1 MDVREEDVNLPE
13 TVRLKPRPG
22 GRGLPVPPILP
33 LVAVVSILLGLS
45 LGYRISPGPAP
56 TSFATPTF
64 REIATAAATAT
75 APAIATAPALVAVA
89 EPTGKLN
96 PPTGGLT
103 LQQLLQILAGPS
115 MGIAA
120 ADVIAARVDRYDLVT
135 ATATRTQQWVWVV
148 TMRDDVMS
156 ETNGHECFTIVGP
169 VATLQPGCVVVET
182 TETLILD
189 YRTGEFLEAQSRP
202 RA

>member
-1 MDVREEDVNLPE
+1 MDAREEDWGPPE
-13 TVRLKPRPG
+13 RVPLKPRPG

-33 LVAVVSILLGLS
+33 LVAVVSILMGLS
-45 LGYRISPGPAP
+45 LGYRISPGPVPGP
-56 TSFATPTF
+56 TATQTVHV
-64 REIATAAATAT
+64 IST
-75 APAIATAPALVAVA
+75 APATSPEPTLVAVV
-89 EPTGKLN
+89 EPTGLLD

-103 LQQLLQILAGPS
+103 LEQLLAVLAGPG

-120 ADVIAARVDRYDLVT
+120 SDVIAARVDRYDLVT

-156 ETNGHECFTIVGP
+156 ETNGHECFTIAAP

-189 YRTGEFLEAQSRP
+189 YHTGEFLEAQSRP

>member
-1 MDVREEDVNLPE
+1 
-13 TVRLKPRPG
+13 
-22 GRGLPVPPILP
+22 VPPILP

-56 TSFATPTF
+56 TSTATPS
-64 REIATAAATAT
+64 AARMAT
-75 APAIATAPALVAVA
+75 APATAPEPTLVAVVA
-89 EPTGKLN
+89 PTSQPN

-103 LQQLLQILAGPS
+103 LEQLLAVLAGPG

-120 ADVIAARVDRYDLVT
+120 PDVIAARVDRFDLVT
-135 ATATRTQQWVWVV
+135 STATRTRQWVWVV

-156 ETNGHECFTIVGP
+156 ETNGHECFTIAAP

-182 TETLILD
+182 TATLILD
-189 YRTGEFLEAQSRP
+189 YQTGEFLEAQSRP